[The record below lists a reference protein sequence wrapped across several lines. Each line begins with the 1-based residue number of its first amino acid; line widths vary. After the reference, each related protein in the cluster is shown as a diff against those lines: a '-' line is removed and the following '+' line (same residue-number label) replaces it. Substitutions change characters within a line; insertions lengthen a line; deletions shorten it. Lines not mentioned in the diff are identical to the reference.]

1 MHFTTTSTTTATT
14 TATPAKIA
22 TLRRENNA
30 LINARAALFAD
41 NNEFCEQY
49 KNLDARRS
57 GLQAQMN
64 KLRNDGTRPEW
75 EDLLAAYEEVSA
87 EFTRM
92 AARASRSR
100 HGRPSSRSARP
111 TSVPS
116 STRSSRRWACRRPPG
131 ACSQSALPHRY
142 THDHP

>member
-1 MHFTTTSTTTATT
+1 MHFTTTSTT

-87 EFTRM
+87 ELTRM
-92 AARASRSR
+92 AAQSLALTTREAELTKREADL
-100 HGRPSSRSARP
+100 GAELDALEQAMGMPSAAGG
-111 TSVPS
+111 V
-116 STRSSRRWACRRPPG
+116 
-131 ACSQSALPHRY
+131 
-142 THDHP
+142 